1 MLTIRKFCV
10 LALLSVSVSQFA
22 VADSAPNP
30 ASFGTLRKQFK
41 TQVSYEGD
49 DRSPAGNSP
58 DNVFQSVRYQS
69 AVGPLVAMLTS
80 DPKDGKKHPAIIWIT
95 GGDSNSIDGKTLSMA
110 KPRSNDQSAAAYRKV
125 GIVMMFPTLRGGND
139 NPGKHE
145 AHFGEIDDVLAAAD
159 YLAQQPWVDPARI
172 YLGGHSTG
180 GTLVLMTAE
189 ASKRFRAVFS
199 FGPVANLRSY
209 GRLMPVNFDK
219 MSDMDQWLRAPY
231 YWLPSVQSPLFI
243 IEGVDGNIDSL
254 ELMRSK
260 SRNPFIKFL
269 PVSGATHFTILAP
282 GNDLIAR
289 KILLDDGPVSNI
301 RITENELIAEL
312 SKK

>member
-1 MLTIRKFCV
+1 MLTIRKFCA
-10 LALLSVSVSQFA
+10 LALLSASVSQFA
-22 VADSAPNP
+22 LADSAPNP
-30 ASFGTLRKQFK
+30 ASFATFRKQFK
-41 TQVSYEGD
+41 TQVSYDGD
-49 DRSPAGNSP
+49 YRSPVGNSP
-58 DNVFQSVRYQS
+58 DNVFKAVRFQS
-69 AVGPLVAMLTS
+69 AVGQLAAMLTS

-95 GGDSNSIDGKTLSMA
+95 GGDSNSIDGTSLSKA
-110 KPRSNDQSAAAYRKV
+110 KPRANDQSAAAYRKA

-199 FGPVANLRSY
+199 FGPVANLRDY
-209 GRLMPVNFDK
+209 GNMIPVNFDK
-219 MSDMDQWLRAPY
+219 ISYAEQVSRAPY

-254 ELMRSK
+254 ESLRSK
-260 SRNPFIKFL
+260 SSNPNIQFL
-269 PVSGATHFTILAP
+269 SVKGASHFTILAP

-289 KILLDDGPVSNI
+289 KILLDDGVVSNI
-301 RITENELIAEL
+301 KLTESEMINEL

>member
-1 MLTIRKFCV
+1 MFTVKKFSA
-10 LALLSVSVSQFA
+10 LALLLVSVSQFA

-30 ASFGTLRKQFK
+30 ASFATFRKQFK
-41 TQVSYEGD
+41 TQVSYEAD
-49 DRSPAGNSP
+49 DRSPVGTSS

-69 AVGPLVAMLTS
+69 AVGPMAAMLTS
-80 DPKDGKKHPAIIWIT
+80 DPNDGKKHPAIIWIT
-95 GGDSNSIDGKTLSMA
+95 GGDSNSIDGTTLSQP
-110 KPRSNDQSAAAYRKV
+110 KPRSNDQSAAAYRKA

-199 FGPVANLRSY
+199 FGPVANLRDY
-209 GRLMPVNFDK
+209 GKMIPVNFNK
-219 MSDMDQWLRAPY
+219 ISFAEQVSRAPY

-243 IEGVDGNIDSL
+243 IEGVDGNINSL

-260 SRNPFIKFL
+260 SSNPYIKFL
-269 PVSGATHFTILAP
+269 SVKGASHFTILAP
-282 GNDLIAR
+282 GNELIAR
-289 KILLDDGPVSNI
+289 KILLDDGAVSNLKF
-301 RITENELIAEL
+301 TESEMINEL

>member
-1 MLTIRKFCV
+1 MLTIRKFYA
-10 LALLSVSVSQFA
+10 LALLAVSFSQSVL
-22 VADSAPNP
+22 ADSAPNP
-30 ASFGTLRKQFK
+30 ASFATFRKQFK

-49 DRSPAGNSP
+49 DRRPVGNSP
-58 DNVFQSVRYQS
+58 GSLFKAVRYPS
-69 AVGPLVAMLTS
+69 EVGTLAAMLTL

-95 GGDSNSIDGKTLSMA
+95 GGDSNSIDGTTLSRGM
-110 KPRSNDQSAAAYRKV
+110 PRSNDQSALAYQKA

-189 ASKRFRAVFS
+189 VSKRFRAVFS

-209 GRLMPVNFDK
+209 GKLMPVNFDK
-219 MSDMDQWLRAPY
+219 MNYADQIARAPY

-243 IEGVDGNIDSL
+243 IEGVSGNIDSL

-260 SRNPFIKFL
+260 STNPHIQFL
-269 PVSGATHFTILAP
+269 SVKGASHFTILAP

-289 KILLDDGPVSNI
+289 KILLDDGAVCNI
-301 RITENELIAEL
+301 KLIENEMINEL